1 MLSSAN
7 CAHGLRYPFEGV
19 RLTGRSPSAIPVRD
33 GYEAPFE
40 GQSGNLNRPTSLEG
54 EPNSAV
60 IRALTGSQAVSPPY
74 GGSDDRRP
82 SIRILSQGILK
93 RKLSMGIFNRC
104 KMLKMYVPAVG
115 EGYYPVFSLLSV
127 LAVASDPSRSLGLK
141 NASFFSS
148 RLTSWDTLYRSAF
161 ETSC

>member
-7 CAHGLRYPFEGV
+7 CAHGLRYPFEWV

-33 GYEAPFE
+33 GYEPPFE
-40 GQSGNLNRPTSLEG
+40 DQSGKLNKPTSFEG
-54 EPNSAV
+54 EAI

-93 RKLSMGIFNRC
+93 RKLLMEIFKWNGMHR
-104 KMLKMYVPAVG
+104 MHIPAVS
-115 EGYYPVFSLLSV
+115 EGYHPLFSLLSV
-127 LAVASDPSRSLGLK
+127 PVVASDSSRSLGLK